1 MRQVRVEDGE
11 VGGEHGRGDLA
22 TVGAVADEGANEA
35 GGLGREG
42 ELHGAT
48 EAGCCRGVVF
58 GPAVVGAA
66 GKGEVR
72 LGFIGNGSHGGV
84 FLYCGIVILWGS
96 VDWYMEPLMSQWAV
110 SRSTSV

>member
-66 GKGEVR
+66 GKGEVG
-72 LGFIGNGSHGGV
+72 LGFIGSGSHGGV
-84 FLYCGIVILWGS
+84 FLYCGIVILWGN